1 MAEKLLFA
9 TSNPHKLREVRE
21 IFKDQYQIVGLDSI
35 GFDQEIPETQGTI
48 EGNAAQKARYL
59 AGHTRLPVFA
69 EDTGLLVDA
78 LDGAPGVHSARYA
91 GFGSSDKEN
100 VEKLLEDMEG
110 LNDRNAHFLTVVA
123 YYDHQNEP
131 VLFHGKIEGKII
143 DQPRG
148 TQGFGYDPVF
158 MPEGYEKT
166 FAELDA
172 SIKNRI
178 SHRKRAFDSF
188 FAYFEKINGR
198 SSSDEG

>member
-1 MAEKLLFA
+1 MCGRVSIWCEK
-9 TSNPHKLREVRE
+9 K
-21 IFKDQYQIVGLDSI
+21 
-35 GFDQEIPETQGTI
+35 IPEAQGTI
-48 EGNAAQKARYL
+48 EGSAAQKARYL

-131 VLFHGKIEGKII
+131 VLFHGILEGKII

-148 TQGFGYDPVF
+148 P
-158 MPEGYEKT
+158 
-166 FAELDA
+166 
-172 SIKNRI
+172 
-178 SHRKRAFDSF
+178 KRS
-188 FAYFEKINGR
+188 EERRVGH
-198 SSSDEG
+198 EVG

>member
-131 VLFHGKIEGKII
+131 VLFHVKIEGKII
-143 DQPRG
+143 YQPRG
-148 TQGFGYDPVF
+148 TQGC
-158 MPEGYEKT
+158 GYESDFMLEEYEK
-166 FAELDA
+166 
-172 SIKNRI
+172 
-178 SHRKRAFDSF
+178 SF
-188 FAYFEKINGR
+188 
-198 SSSDEG
+198 S